1 MVSKARLDFPL
12 PLGPVMTVI
21 CPSGRSTLMPLRLFC
36 RAPRISMQPHFVG
49 AVTHGL
55 ATTFEPTVKYPRCRV
70 ASQIWL
76 IKSRPRT
83 VAEGARGNLWW
94 QPCRLQGTTYRSR
107 HG

>member
-55 ATTFEPTVKYPRCRV
+55 AMTFEPTVKYPRCRV
-70 ASQIWL
+70 ASQIL
-76 IKSRPRT
+76 GTKGVMFISVVELHRRCHPERN
-83 VAEGARGNLWW
+83 RGISHAL
-94 QPCRLQGTTYRSR
+94 C
-107 HG
+107 